1 MGGVKISANSWSRGA
16 MSRGAGLV
24 RLSGLMGRTKHKE
37 TSLFKLTCLRDA
49 GPVIGWMD
57 LGAADVST

>member
-1 MGGVKISANSWSRGA
+1 
-16 MSRGAGLV
+16 MSRGARLV
-24 RLSGLMGRTKHKE
+24 RLFGLMGRTKHKE